1 VLGLCLC
8 PGPDDVRVLLCGP
21 GSGLPLLDEADEE
34 KQQASEKTVVKAWM
48 DALREQVGPLASR
61 EIIFLAGMTD
71 ESPVAAVGYYRLL
84 RLAKAIAKLQTPPPS
99 ATNDGESSMQP
110 DCGHK
115 CHHLSVH

>member
-1 VLGLCLC
+1 
-8 PGPDDVRVLLCGP
+8 VLLCGP

-48 DALREQVGPLASR
+48 DALREQVGPLACR

-84 RLAKAIAKLQTPPPS
+84 RLAKAIAKLQTPPQPQKEEKEEEEQHEKEK
-99 ATNDGESSMQP
+99 ESEGKS
-110 DCGHK
+110 CS
-115 CHHLSVH
+115 L